1 MLKASAAEEPA
12 EVTHIAKGA
21 EDVQARGT
29 DEVSARLRSFD
40 LRRHRT
46 RERTLTSGVVA
57 ACVITAL
64 VFVAALYASM
74 HRSQAPALPLQD
86 VQASD
91 AARVTAT
98 AQPLQGAPP
107 GCPTLLARTHAACL
121 TLRHRCSRG

>member
-74 HRSQAPALPLQD
+74 MHRSQAPALPLQD

-91 AARVTAT
+91 ASRLGAT
-98 AQPLQGAPP
+98 SQPLQGAPRRLP
-107 GCPTLLARTHAACL
+107 HPCAPSSVPYA
-121 TLRHRCSRG
+121 